1 MKDKQLQEQIGK
13 DIVDCALVVHTE
25 LGPGLLESAYEAC
38 LAHELELRGYKV
50 ERQKPQPIEYKGLR
64 IENGYRLD
72 LCINEC
78 VIIELKAVEELHP
91 IHKAQLLTYLKLSK
105 TSLGYLINFNT
116 TLIKQGLQRIVHNH

>member
-1 MKDKQLQEQIGK
+1 MTLKQLQEQIGK
-13 DIVDCALVVHTE
+13 DIVECSLIVHSE

-50 ERQKPQPIEYKGLR
+50 ERQKPQPIEYKGLH

-72 LCINEC
+72 LFINEC
-78 VIIELKAVEELHP
+78 VIVELKAVEELHP